1 LIHFYKSFEIR
12 LLRNN
17 IISMGDAEDRA
28 RLLDSTQYLLDAP
41 IPAPIIDSSDDEVT
55 FDLNPGPKREVAKK
69 KLKRRDTVSLSDSVT
84 EWRKTYVKSASRDS
98 LLSISSS
105 SSGAGGRRSS
115 LLSQEN
121 SITEESD
128 DALDEDA
135 HDTEEDLD
143 QHCPPEVHN
152 SVSEDVRGEPQEELE
167 IISNNQDKALDW
179 SASEANNESVA
190 DVSGVAPL
198 EKTRDSTEESEEDEG
213 EDERR
218 RSVSGIYDSFSEDTA
233 EETMDTGDESQSAE
247 EEDPALDHVR
257 RKILQDT
264 LVSNTS
270 QHGDDVEMEE
280 EELQLPTVVVSSE
293 PSPQVQ
299 VTAEA
304 DYRDE
309 DAEEIPSSPSVYY
322 TAPSSRRQ
330 TASETSLGGAV
341 SPSFDTTAEEMALY
355 AMYGEDYD
363 EIVAK
368 MSHEEKLALAAEL
381 NNKSEEE
388 TAQLKEKLMEVLNK
402 HPRLSSVSS
411 LGSPRSS
418 LFPQSRPSIGSDVSP
433 FSLASTATAT
443 PSPNLLP
450 VFHDGEH
457 SAQLSP
463 TNIPP
468 PAVKIITA
476 TPENQGS
483 VPQLHEEERSASE
496 IDDVSKSEAGP
507 GHVAK
512 LSPGSRKYAPGDGG
526 EDTEAPI
533 FSFPNNVSFDVDDK
547 EEVGGDGEAT
557 ENSVTAAEAATE
569 DARLA
574 APIFTNHFMLPTASS
589 LTKMAPQSPS
599 PRKAVQQTPVWMPPS
614 PSPSKAV
621 CHNAN
626 LKSPHGSLKRPAP
639 VSRLPQPIR
648 TPLSQGRPDLG
659 NLRTPTSNK
668 KAAAIK
674 TAYAAVASPVAAY
687 VKNNP
692 APPLVRN
699 VEAKSPTAVLDS
711 TLVHVEEKE
720 NAGRLSLLPPCP
732 LPSAVYKAAAAMDE
746 EEDGREEAQDY
757 EYVTEAYGAASLS
770 AKVTKHVARV
780 KMPNSGLSWDDDSLV
795 NTESVNSSPSVAKFK
810 QPAKS
815 VLKMTRRD
823 SGLFDESM
831 MNVSVV
837 ETKVVKKVARGKK
850 ANVSVLTGK
859 PIKGKKK

>member
-1 LIHFYKSFEIR
+1 
-12 LLRNN
+12 
-17 IISMGDAEDRA
+17 M
-28 RLLDSTQYLLDAP
+28 
-41 IPAPIIDSSDDEVT
+41 
-55 FDLNPGPKREVAKK
+55 
-69 KLKRRDTVSLSDSVT
+69 
-84 EWRKTYVKSASRDS
+84 
-98 LLSISSS
+98 
-105 SSGAGGRRSS
+105 
-115 LLSQEN
+115 
-121 SITEESD
+121 
-128 DALDEDA
+128 
-135 HDTEEDLD
+135 
-143 QHCPPEVHN
+143 
-152 SVSEDVRGEPQEELE
+152 ELE
-167 IISNNQDKALDW
+167 IISRDKALDW
-179 SASEANNESVA
+179 SSSEMNNESVA

-198 EKTRDSTEESEEDEG
+198 EKTQDTADEAEEEEG

-247 EEDPALDHVR
+247 EEDPAMDHVR

-270 QHGDDVEMEE
+270 QHGDVEMMEE
-280 EELQLPTVVVSSE
+280 ELHLPTVVVSSE
-293 PSPQVQ
+293 PSPPVQ
-299 VTAEA
+299 VIAEA
-304 DYRDE
+304 ICGDE

-368 MSHEEKLALAAEL
+368 MSHDEKIALAAEL

-411 LGSPRSS
+411 VGSPRSS

-457 SAQLSP
+457 SAHLSP
-463 TNIPP
+463 SNIPP
-468 PAVKIITA
+468 AVMIIAA
-476 TPENQGS
+476 TPENQG
-483 VPQLHEEERSASE
+483 VAPQLHGEESSE
-496 IDDVSKSEAGP
+496 TNDVSKSEAGP

-547 EEVGGDGEAT
+547 EEVGGDGEAM
-557 ENSVTAAEAATE
+557 ENSATAEMATE
-569 DARLA
+569 DPRLA

-648 TPLSQGRPDLG
+648 TPLSQARPDLG

-692 APPLVRN
+692 APPLVR
-699 VEAKSPTAVLDS
+699 
-711 TLVHVEEKE
+711 
-720 NAGRLSLLPPCP
+720 
-732 LPSAVYKAAAAMDE
+732 
-746 EEDGREEAQDY
+746 
-757 EYVTEAYGAASLS
+757 
-770 AKVTKHVARV
+770 
-780 KMPNSGLSWDDDSLV
+780 
-795 NTESVNSSPSVAKFK
+795 
-810 QPAKS
+810 
-815 VLKMTRRD
+815 
-823 SGLFDESM
+823 
-831 MNVSVV
+831 
-837 ETKVVKKVARGKK
+837 
-850 ANVSVLTGK
+850 
-859 PIKGKKK
+859 